1 MLNRYLRYIIFVGLF
16 LVPFVP
22 FLVSSSF
29 FFPFITTKAF
39 AWRIIVEIVFA
50 TWILLA
56 LLDTNYRPKKS
67 VISYAILAFLII
79 IGIADLFGVAPLKS
93 LWSNFERMEG
103 FITLLHLGMFFVVI
117 SSFFDEVDWKR
128 WWNVSLVASFLMVL
142 YCVLQIIGLKT
153 INQGGV
159 RVDGTLGN
167 AIYLAVYML
176 FHIFIA
182 ILFLWRERNNVALK
196 WVYGLLI
203 FTQIFVL
210 YYTATRGAILGLL
223 GGVIVMAVLNIRNRE
238 DKSVRKAGVA
248 ILIGLVVLVGG
259 FMQVR
264 DAGFVKNSPVLSR
277 FSSLTTEDIKTQG
290 RYFVWPMAWEGIKER
305 PILGWGQDNFSYV
318 FQKYYSPEMFRLEP
332 WFDRAHNIFLDWA
345 VAGGILGLI
354 AYLSLYLVLLYLIWK
369 QGGSFSYT
377 EKSILT
383 GLVAAYFFHNLFVF
397 NHLISYILFF
407 SLLSYV
413 HYRNAS
419 EISWKTVSSPMQV
432 ISMALP
438 VVSVLL
444 VLSMY
449 FVNISPIT
457 TNISLIEALKSVQT
471 PGENVTAIQY
481 FKKAHK
487 ASRLGRSE
495 VVEHIAAN
503 SATILMSDIS
513 VEEKNAFFSFAKD
526 AILGETETLEKDARY
541 QLVTG
546 SFLSTTG
553 FLDEALT
560 HLEMA
565 RELIPNKQ
573 QVYFE
578 IGAVY
583 INKSEPLKAL
593 EVFRKA
599 YELAPEYVESR
610 AIYLIGAIYADD
622 RVSEGEMIGLLKERE
637 VVFDDRIIQAYN
649 SNGRLN
655 GVISLLEFRIKLD
668 PANADTYRKYIEEV
682 TK

>member
-1 MLNRYLRYIIFVGLF
+1 MLNRYLRYIVFAGLF
-16 LVPFVP
+16 IIPFIP
-22 FLVSSSF
+22 FLVSSTF

-153 INQGGV
+153 INQGGA
-159 RVDGTLGN
+159 RVNGTFGH

-345 VAGGILGLI
+345 VAGGNPRLI
-354 AYLSLYLVLLYLIWK
+354 
-369 QGGSFSYT
+369 
-377 EKSILT
+377 
-383 GLVAAYFFHNLFVF
+383 
-397 NHLISYILFF
+397 
-407 SLLSYV
+407 
-413 HYRNAS
+413 
-419 EISWKTVSSPMQV
+419 
-432 ISMALP
+432 
-438 VVSVLL
+438 
-444 VLSMY
+444 
-449 FVNISPIT
+449 
-457 TNISLIEALKSVQT
+457 
-471 PGENVTAIQY
+471 
-481 FKKAHK
+481 
-487 ASRLGRSE
+487 
-495 VVEHIAAN
+495 
-503 SATILMSDIS
+503 
-513 VEEKNAFFSFAKD
+513 
-526 AILGETETLEKDARY
+526 
-541 QLVTG
+541 
-546 SFLSTTG
+546 
-553 FLDEALT
+553 
-560 HLEMA
+560 
-565 RELIPNKQ
+565 
-573 QVYFE
+573 
-578 IGAVY
+578 
-583 INKSEPLKAL
+583 
-593 EVFRKA
+593 
-599 YELAPEYVESR
+599 
-610 AIYLIGAIYADD
+610 
-622 RVSEGEMIGLLKERE
+622 
-637 VVFDDRIIQAYN
+637 
-649 SNGRLN
+649 
-655 GVISLLEFRIKLD
+655 
-668 PANADTYRKYIEEV
+668 
-682 TK
+682 